1 MKKDEITLKNTKQE
15 ILDALNAA
23 LEREKN
29 IAKIKS
35 NPAEEEKERKV
46 KAAVEETKKNVD
58 TNIFSNELINKFK
71 DLEIA
76 IQAEEEKLKN
86 LYDIDKE
93 LLNLTLVMNA
103 GKEAIAELEKEK
115 DIATKDLE
123 EKIKNLEDEY
133 KEKMET
139 LNKEYELKTRT
150 LKIERE
156 REEEEYNYKIKRDR
170 TISNNE
176 WEDEKKNRE
185 TLLTAMEEE
194 TKKTL
199 EEVKNKENLLNEL
212 QTKVDDIPNLLLKE
226 SEKTRKEVT
235 LELEKEHKYSTELLK
250 KDYQNTIDRQNDKIA
265 SLQEEISK
273 SNALNVSLQDKIDKA
288 YLQIKELAS
297 KTVEANG
304 GVKILGNSQVETK

>member
-1 MKKDEITLKNTKQE
+1 MKKEEITLKNTKQE

-35 NPAEEEKERKV
+35 NPAQEEKERKV
-46 KAAVEETKKNVD
+46 KVAVEETKKNVD
-58 TNIFSNELINKFK
+58 ANIFSNELINKFK
-71 DLEIA
+71 DLELA
-76 IQAEEEKLKN
+76 IQAEEEKIKN

-93 LLNLTLVMNA
+93 LLDLTLVMNA
-103 GKEAIAELEKEK
+103 GKEAIAELEKKK

-133 KEKMET
+133 KVKMET
-139 LNKEYELKTRT
+139 LNKEYELKIKT
-150 LKIERE
+150 LKIERD

-185 TLLTAMEEE
+185 NVLKAMEEE

-226 SEKTRKEVT
+226 SDKTRKEIT
-235 LELEKEHKYSTELLK
+235 IELEKEHKYSVELLK
-250 KDYQNTIDRQNDKIA
+250 KDYQNTIDRQNDKIEA
-265 SLQEEISK
+265 LQEELTK
-273 SNALNVSLQDKIDKA
+273 SNALNSSLQDKIDKA

>member
-35 NPAEEEKERKV
+35 DPAQEEKERKI
-46 KAAVEETKKNVD
+46 KAAVEETQKNVD
-58 TNIFSNELINKFK
+58 SNIFSNELINKFR
-71 DLEIA
+71 DLELA

-93 LLNLTLVMNA
+93 LFNLTLVMNA
-103 GKEAIAELEKEK
+103 GKEAIAELEKKK
-115 DIATKDLE
+115 DIATNDLE
-123 EKIKNLEDEY
+123 EKIKNLENEY
-133 KEKMET
+133 KVKTET
-139 LNKEYELKTRT
+139 LNKEYELKIKT
-150 LKIERE
+150 LKIERD
-156 REEEEYNYKIKRDR
+156 REEEEYNYKINRDR

-185 TLLTAMEEE
+185 SVLKAMEEE

-199 EEVKNKENLLNEL
+199 DEVKNKENLLKEL
-212 QTKVDDIPNLLLKE
+212 QAKVDDTPNLLLKE
-226 SEKTRKEVT
+226 SDKTRKEIT
-235 LELEKEHKYSTELLK
+235 IELEKEHKYSIELLK
-250 KDYQNTIDRQNDKIA
+250 KDYQNTIDRQNDKIET
-265 SLQEEISK
+265 LQEELTK
-273 SNALNVSLQDKIDKA
+273 SNALNSSLQDKIDKA

-304 GVKILGNSQVETK
+304 GVKILGNNQVETK

>member
-133 KEKMET
+133 KAKMET

-226 SEKTRKEVT
+226 SEKTRNEVT

-273 SNALNVSLQDKIDKA
+273 SNTLNVSLQDKIDKA

>member
-23 LEREKN
+23 LEREKD

-35 NPAEEEKERKV
+35 DPAQEEKERKI
-46 KAAVEETKKNVD
+46 KAAVEETQKNVD
-58 TNIFSNELINKFK
+58 ANIFSNELINKFK
-71 DLEIA
+71 DLELA
-76 IQAEEEKLKN
+76 IQAEKEKLKN

-103 GKEAIAELEKEK
+103 GKEALAELEKKK

-133 KEKMET
+133 KIKTET
-139 LNKEYELKTRT
+139 LNKEYELKTKT
-150 LKIERE
+150 LKIERD
-156 REEEEYNYKIKRDR
+156 REEEEYNYKINRDR

-185 TLLTAMEEE
+185 SVLKAMEEE

-199 EEVKNKENLLNEL
+199 DEVKNKEKLLNEL

-226 SEKTRKEVT
+226 SDKTRKEVT
-235 LELEKEHKYSTELLK
+235 IELEKEHKYSSELLK
-250 KDYQNTIDRQNDKIA
+250 KDYQNTIDRQNDKIEA
-265 SLQEEISK
+265 LQEELAK
-273 SNALNVSLQDKIDKA
+273 SNALNSSLQDKIDKA

>member
-46 KAAVEETKKNVD
+46 TSAVEETKKNVD

-133 KEKMET
+133 KAKMET

-226 SEKTRKEVT
+226 NEKTRNEVT

>member
-23 LEREKN
+23 LEREKD

-35 NPAEEEKERKV
+35 DPAQEEKERKI
-46 KAAVEETKKNVD
+46 KAAVEETQKNVD
-58 TNIFSNELINKFK
+58 ANIFSNELINKFK
-71 DLEIA
+71 DLELA
-76 IQAEEEKLKN
+76 IQAEKEKLKN

-103 GKEAIAELEKEK
+103 GKEALAELEKKK

-133 KEKMET
+133 KIKTET
-139 LNKEYELKTRT
+139 LNKEYELKTKT
-150 LKIERE
+150 LKIERD
-156 REEEEYNYKIKRDR
+156 REEEEYNYKINRDR

-185 TLLTAMEEE
+185 SVLKAMEEE

-199 EEVKNKENLLNEL
+199 DEVKNKEKLLNEL

-226 SEKTRKEVT
+226 SDKTRKEVT
-235 LELEKEHKYSTELLK
+235 IELEKEHKYSSELLK
-250 KDYQNTIDRQNDKIA
+250 KDYQNTIDRQNDKIEA
-265 SLQEEISK
+265 LQKELAK
-273 SNALNVSLQDKIDKA
+273 SNALNSSLQDKIDKA